1 MAEKKPYKLNFSN
14 FKWGI
19 TLGAGTILGIAG
31 FALGLRTDD
40 LVNIVQQ
47 YYDEPAV
54 VETVAPEDLPT
65 FESQE
70 TPEHMEPVGDPVETE
85 EPVSLD
91 EKMKVG
97 SFNIQVF
104 GQSKSNKPEVM
115 AALAKIACEFD
126 VMAVQEFRDKEKQAP
141 FLYLDKIN
149 ETCPDTYGIVLSE
162 RLGRSSSK
170 EQYAFYYNTTTT
182 EFIEFSEF
190 TYADPGD
197 LFEREYFSAKFVT
210 GNFSYVLSNNHIKPD
225 DAYDEIEVLLT
236 EGYDAA
242 KSQYSDEDDFIIL
255 GDLNAD
261 CTYLNESEWEYLL
274 GLSDLENL
282 IPSSADTTV
291 KASDCA
297 YDRILISPGAKED
310 YTSEFGIIRFDEWD
324 EDEWEGMNQE
334 FAEDISDH
342 FPVWSEFYTNR
353 DTQ

>member
-1 MAEKKPYKLNFSN
+1 MAEKKYKLDFSN

-47 YYDEPAV
+47 YYDQLAV
-54 VETVAPEDLPT
+54 VETLPAELPT
-65 FESQE
+65 LESKE
-70 TPEHMEPVGDPVETE
+70 TPEHLEPVGTE
-85 EPVSLD
+85 EASSID

-97 SFNIQVF
+97 TFNIQVF

-115 AALAKIACEFD
+115 DALAEIACEFD
-126 VMAVQEFRDKEKQAP
+126 VMAVQEFRDKEEQVP
-141 FLYLDKIN
+141 FLYLEKIN
-149 ETCPDTYGIVLSE
+149 DTCPDTYALVVSE
-162 RLGRSSSK
+162 RLGRTSSK

-182 EFIEFSEF
+182 EFIEFSDF

-197 LFEREYFSAKFVT
+197 LFEREFFSAKFVT

-225 DAYDEIEVLLT
+225 EAYDEIEVLVT
-236 EGYDAA
+236 EGYDTA
-242 KSQYSDEDDFIIL
+242 KSQYSGEDDFIFL

-274 GLSDLENL
+274 GLSDLTSL
-282 IPSSADTTV
+282 IPSSVDTTV
-291 KASDCA
+291 KSSDCA
-297 YDRILISPGAKED
+297 YDRILISPGMHED
-310 YTSEFGIIRFDEWD
+310 YALEYGIIRFDEWD
-324 EDEWEGMNQE
+324 EMDQE

-342 FPVWSEFYTNR
+342 FPVWAKFYINR